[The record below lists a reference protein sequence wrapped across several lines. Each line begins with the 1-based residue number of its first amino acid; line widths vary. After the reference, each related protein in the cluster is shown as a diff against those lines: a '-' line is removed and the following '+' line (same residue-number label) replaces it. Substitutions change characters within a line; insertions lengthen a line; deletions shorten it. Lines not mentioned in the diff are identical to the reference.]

1 MIMLSIHCW
10 IYIQTNLSAK
20 LYFNL
25 KNFKY
30 SQGHD
35 LDIFVWFYHLQLVA
49 SRMDT
54 LLCIEISFSLFPC
67 IQRRKTEKVLFL
79 SFSVFS
85 YFKFA
90 SLRCT
95 LYWFYFSLFRLFSVC
110 YVEIKTVF
118 VSWYS
123 QIVTKLTIRRA
134 RFHINL
140 RWFSI
145 ESATPNVWIILF
157 LVILFLV
164 CRSSTCVMLLCTA
177 NNLFYCFFSYGC
189 L

>member
-1 MIMLSIHCW
+1 MNTKTTYCENRLLCICCSEWTIERNALAKYQNKRKKNKNNGRPLSLNPSLRSTIMIMLSIHCW
-10 IYIQTNLSAK
+10 MFIQMNLFAK
-20 LYFNL
+20 LYLYL
-25 KNFKY
+25 KNSKY

-79 SFSVFS
+79 SFSFFF

-95 LYWFYFSLFRLFSVC
+95 LYWFYFSLFRLFSVVIFAN
-110 YVEIKTVF
+110 YYEINNSTCSFSYIFAK
-118 VSWYS
+118 
-123 QIVTKLTIRRA
+123 
-134 RFHINL
+134 N
-140 RWFSI
+140 FSI
-145 ESATPNVWIILF
+145 
-157 LVILFLV
+157 
-164 CRSSTCVMLLCTA
+164 
-177 NNLFYCFFSYGC
+177 
-189 L
+189 